1 MSDLFTQMVVVVL
14 GKGALRQLL
23 AIGLP
28 KLRACVL
35 RCCGRAPN
43 VVDYDEVEGL
53 QKLEFERA
61 LGPHRGTFYEYNEMA
76 IQFGYLTMFASVA
89 PWAACVCMLVNE
101 AERRVDGYK
110 MLYLQQRPGAR
121 STGAESIGT
130 WYQVFN
136 VLTVA
141 AVVTNSLI
149 VGYTST
155 VLWLGLGL
163 GLGST

>member
-1 MSDLFTQMVVVVL
+1 MVVL

-76 IQFGYLTMFASVA
+76 IQFGYLTM
-89 PWAACVCMLVNE
+89 
-101 AERRVDGYK
+101 
-110 MLYLQQRPGAR
+110 
-121 STGAESIGT
+121 
-130 WYQVFN
+130 
-136 VLTVA
+136 
-141 AVVTNSLI
+141 
-149 VGYTST
+149 
-155 VLWLGLGL
+155 WLGLGL
-163 GLGST
+163 GLGSGSGSGSGLGLG

>member
-1 MSDLFTQMVVVVL
+1 VVVL

-76 IQFGYLTMFASVA
+76 IQFGYLTMFASA
-89 PWAACVCMLVNE
+89 HPKPN
-101 AERRVDGYK
+101 
-110 MLYLQQRPGAR
+110 P
-121 STGAESIGT
+121 STR
-130 WYQVFN
+130 
-136 VLTVA
+136 
-141 AVVTNSLI
+141 
-149 VGYTST
+149 
-155 VLWLGLGL
+155 
-163 GLGST
+163 

>member
-1 MSDLFTQMVVVVL
+1 ML

-101 AERRVDGYK
+101 VRVGV
-110 MLYLQQRPGAR
+110 RVR
-121 STGAESIGT
+121 
-130 WYQVFN
+130 VR
-136 VLTVA
+136 VRVR
-141 AVVTNSLI
+141 V
-149 VGYTST
+149 
-155 VLWLGLGL
+155 GLGRVRVHARQRGGAAARTL
-163 GLGST
+163 TRNPNPNPNPQP

>member
-1 MSDLFTQMVVVVL
+1 
-14 GKGALRQLL
+14 
-23 AIGLP
+23 
-28 KLRACVL
+28 
-35 RCCGRAPN
+35 
-43 VVDYDEVEGL
+43 
-53 QKLEFERA
+53 
-61 LGPHRGTFYEYNEMA
+61 
-76 IQFGYLTMFASVA
+76 
-89 PWAACVCMLVNE
+89 
-101 AERRVDGYK
+101 

>member
-1 MSDLFTQMVVVVL
+1 
-14 GKGALRQLL
+14 
-23 AIGLP
+23 
-28 KLRACVL
+28 
-35 RCCGRAPN
+35 
-43 VVDYDEVEGL
+43 
-53 QKLEFERA
+53 
-61 LGPHRGTFYEYNEMA
+61 MA

-136 VLTVA
+136 MLTVA
-141 AVVTNSLI
+141 AVVTNCLI

-155 VLWLGLGL
+155 VLTHVYGLSGAQVL
-163 GLGST
+163 